1 MANNNK
7 VQIVTAKGE
16 ILYPKIRQTETFN
29 GEDTGKYVVSI
40 KLSKEETDKLIA
52 RLEDEWEAAKQS
64 PEFRNKTFKK
74 GTEPNLGYREDKDGD
89 IVFKAKTSAV
99 IKTKKGET
107 IEREV
112 PVFDA
117 KGKPIKDDIGHGSIG
132 RLSIT
137 PAPYHTASNNYGLV
151 LYLNG
156 IQIVDLKPPGSFNS
170 AESLGFGEEDGYTVE
185 DPAADMGFPPDDK
198 EEF

>member
-1 MANNNK
+1 MAK
-7 VQIVTAKGE
+7 DKLQIVTAKGE

-29 GEDTGKYVVSI
+29 GEDTGKYVATI
-40 KLSKEETDKLIA
+40 KLSKEDTDKLVT

-64 PEFRNKTFKK
+64 PELKGKVFKK
-74 GTEPNLGYREDKDGD
+74 GTLPNLGYREDKDGD
-89 IVFKAKTSAV
+89 IVFKAKTSAT
-99 IKTKKGET
+99 IKTKKGDV
-107 IEREV
+107 IERTV

-117 KGKPIKDDIGHGSIG
+117 KGKPITDDIGHGSIG

-137 PAPYHTASNNYGLV
+137 PAPYYTASTNYGLV

-156 IQIVDLKPPGSFNS
+156 IQIIDLKPPGSFNS
-170 AESLGFGEEDGYTVE
+170 AEALGFEEEEGYTVE
-185 DPAADMGFPPDDK
+185 DPAADIGFNIDEK

>member
-132 RLSIT
+132 RLST
-137 PAPYHTASNNYGLV
+137 LPHR
-151 LYLNG
+151 
-156 IQIVDLKPPGSFNS
+156 K
-170 AESLGFGEEDGYTVE
+170 
-185 DPAADMGFPPDDK
+185 
-198 EEF
+198 